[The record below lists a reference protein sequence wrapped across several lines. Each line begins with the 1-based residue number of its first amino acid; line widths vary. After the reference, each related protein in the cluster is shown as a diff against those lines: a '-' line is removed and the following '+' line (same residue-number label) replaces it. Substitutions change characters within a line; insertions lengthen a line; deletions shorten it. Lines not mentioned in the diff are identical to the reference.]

1 MKLDL
6 FDNIFS
12 VLLYN
17 IKKTWQNF
25 FQKTVNEN
33 FCEINNLLRID
44 GERWIPSPTCS
55 QSRSLNRSLTLRHC

>member
-44 GERWIPSPTCS
+44 
-55 QSRSLNRSLTLRHC
+55 